1 MGSLLARSRSR
12 RIRSQSRV
20 LVEECEAFLAGQ
32 YPSVLQ
38 ARGIPV
44 PEWAWLS
51 LLAHAP
57 ADVVLDHATSG
68 PRRNYRDRLNLIW
81 SGAVALLTKELV
93 LQAKRTGC
101 SVEELQHA
109 VLLPLELRWD
119 RPWSAPSTI
128 GPSRFVEEVRQ
139 ALNQFRGSSNLR

>member
-1 MGSLLARSRSR
+1 MGSLLERSRSR
-12 RIRSQSRV
+12 RIRSQARE
-20 LVEECEAFLAGQ
+20 LVEECESFLTGQ

-38 ARGIPV
+38 ARGVPV

-57 ADVVLDHATSG
+57 AETLMDHAAGG
-68 PRRNYRDRLNLIW
+68 PRRNYLDRLNLIW
-81 SGAVALLTKELV
+81 LGAVALLTQELV
-93 LQAKRTGC
+93 VQAERTGC

-109 VLLPLELRWD
+109 VLVRLELRWVQT
-119 RPWSAPSTI
+119 PSTASVV
-128 GPSRFVEEVRQ
+128 GPSPFVEEVRQ

>member
-1 MGSLLARSRSR
+1 MGSPFERSRNR
-12 RIRSQSRV
+12 RIRIQGRE
-20 LVEECEAFLAGQ
+20 LVEECENFLTGQ

-38 ARGIPV
+38 ARGVPI

-57 ADVVLDHATSG
+57 ADVLMDHAACG
-68 PRRNYRDRLNLIW
+68 PRRQYRGRLNLVW
-81 SGAVALLTKELV
+81 FWAVSLLIQELV
-93 LQAKRTGC
+93 LQANRTGC

-109 VLLPLELRWD
+109 VLLRLELRWD
-119 RPWSAPSTI
+119 RPWSVDSMM

>member
-12 RIRSQSRV
+12 RIRSQSRE
-20 LVEECEAFLAGQ
+20 LIEDCEGFLTGQ
-32 YPSVLQ
+32 YPSLLQ
-38 ARGIPV
+38 DRGIPV

-51 LLAHAP
+51 LLAHAHV
-57 ADVVLDHATSG
+57 DVLLDHATRG
-68 PRRNYRDRLNLIW
+68 PRRDYRNRLNLIW
-81 SGAVALLTKELV
+81 LGAVALLTEELV

-119 RPWSAPSTI
+119 RPWSAASTI
-128 GPSRFVEEVRQ
+128 GPSRFVEDVRQ